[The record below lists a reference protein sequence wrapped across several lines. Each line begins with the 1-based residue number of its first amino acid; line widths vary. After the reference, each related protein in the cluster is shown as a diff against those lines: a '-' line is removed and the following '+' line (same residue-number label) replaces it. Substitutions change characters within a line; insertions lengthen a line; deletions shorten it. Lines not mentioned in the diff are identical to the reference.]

1 MYIIHFLIFS
11 LAAEVDI
18 TFGEM
23 YLGVWL
29 VEANRDLFHNP
40 LLIEGSSWA
49 PGRLKYFSVSD
60 DNKPRP
66 SELFGPNPKMNGQ
79 IILEFKPEVLMLK
92 LFVKHVWK
100 DGGKEVLMPDFQ
112 TATIGAL
119 KERIKK
125 IYKLNVSCLIMGGK
139 KLLEDKTMRLV

>member
-1 MYIIHFLIFS
+1 
-11 LAAEVDI
+11 
-18 TFGEM
+18 M

-60 DNKPRP
+60 DNKPTP
-66 SELFGPNPKMNGQ
+66 SDLFGPNPKLYGQ

-92 LFVKHVWK
+92 LFVKHVWR
-100 DGGKEVLMPDFQ
+100 DGEKEVLMPDFQ

-125 IYKLNVSCLIMGGK
+125 IYKLNVSCLILGGK
-139 KLLEDKTMRLV
+139 KLPEDKTMRLVYNRMVELYVVCIQ